1 MRFVNRKILNQIVDL
16 RKKPNINKEYWAI
29 FIIIAVAFWLR
40 LYRLGASDI
49 WYDEAYS
56 IIISGRFWQDW
67 NPPLYFG
74 ILYYWIKLF
83 GISEFSLRFPSLI
96 FSVSGI
102 YITFLL
108 SKRLFNAR
116 IGIFAAI
123 FMSLS
128 AFHIWYAQ
136 EARPYSLSMLL
147 GTLST
152 YFLYKALTKEKNK
165 FWFYYI
171 LFSALV
177 LYSDITYFSFFL
189 LFVQLFSV
197 LLFFRNRL
205 SLRIFWFFP
214 ILLIFPP
221 RLLYLVSK
229 LRYIKGG
236 FWIPVPNLR
245 SFIITIENFNL
256 GYNSCQFEYLFSN
269 ILSCLLLLGCF
280 LLLKRRIEWI
290 KKTIFICFL
299 FFLPIA
305 LIFMI
310 SKIFVPVYLDRGM
323 IIFSPYYYILL
334 SLGAEYFLLNKGF
347 KKAII
352 FALIF
357 CFLSGIYSYY
367 KGWMF
372 VPQEHHRGVHL
383 KKAFKPAVRFIEKN
397 FKTGDIVAHTNFSS
411 QFPFVFYSQKKEIL
425 QYFLFMPGMIDSNWQ
440 RPLQA
445 GGENVNVKDI
455 SLADTDRLWV
465 IACDWPRS
473 GGMDDNSIAVKTEL
487 DKRYQMELNLN
498 FDGLRIFRYVK

>member
-1 MRFVNRKILNQIVDL
+1 MRFVNRKIFDQTADL
-16 RKKPNINKEYWAI
+16 RKRSNINKEYWAI
-29 FIIIAVAFWLR
+29 FFIIAVAFWLR

-74 ILYYWIKLF
+74 ILHYWIKLF

-116 IGIFAAI
+116 VGIFAAI

-152 YFLYKALTKEKNK
+152 YFLYMALTKEKNK

-171 LFSALV
+171 LFSILV

-189 LFVQLFSV
+189 LFVQLLSV

-214 ILLIFPP
+214 ILLIFFP
-221 RLLYLVSK
+221 RLAYLVSK
-229 LRYIKGG
+229 LRYIKEG
-236 FWIPVPNLR
+236 FWIPAPNLS

-256 GYNSCQFEYLFSN
+256 GYNSRQFNYLFSN

-299 FFLPIA
+299 LFFPIVRR
-305 LIFMI
+305 
-310 SKIFVPVYLDRGM
+310 SCSR
-323 IIFSPYYYILL
+323 S
-334 SLGAEYFLLNKGF
+334 
-347 KKAII
+347 
-352 FALIF
+352 
-357 CFLSGIYSYY
+357 IY
-367 KGWMF
+367 
-372 VPQEHHRGVHL
+372 
-383 KKAFKPAVRFIEKN
+383 
-397 FKTGDIVAHTNFSS
+397 
-411 QFPFVFYSQKKEIL
+411 
-425 QYFLFMPGMIDSNWQ
+425 PG
-440 RPLQA
+440 
-445 GGENVNVKDI
+445 
-455 SLADTDRLWV
+455 
-465 IACDWPRS
+465 
-473 GGMDDNSIAVKTEL
+473 
-487 DKRYQMELNLN
+487 
-498 FDGLRIFRYVK
+498 